1 MIDPLWLTRAP
12 LCTLWKESKHRT
24 GATTMRD
31 HDPRQ
36 LTIALT
42 AIVIAWSI
50 AFALTYASRILIALT
65 RSLPDH
71 AVAWVNG

>member
-1 MIDPLWLTRAP
+1 
-12 LCTLWKESKHRT
+12 
-24 GATTMRD
+24 MRD